1 MAESQTALSRGGV
14 MLADGSFFE
23 GVGFGAAGSAV
34 GEVCFNTAM
43 TGYQEILSDPSYAGQ
58 IVAFTFPHIGI
69 VGTNEEDIETI
80 NPAVRG
86 LIVRADAEHP
96 SNYRSLAA
104 LDRWLKSHNI
114 PAVAGIDTRA
124 LTSLIREKGMP
135 HGVIANAG
143 SGALDKAALLK
154 QAKEFPGLVG
164 LDLAKDVTS
173 HQMYKWSETPWAW
186 NAGYGAEQKPDWRVT
201 VLDYGVKRNIL
212 RLLAG
217 LGADITVL
225 PASASLDDVLR
236 TDPHGVLLS
245 NGRICHS
252 HHQGR
257 SGQGPAGVRHLLRA
271 SDAGPGAGRPD
282 QEDGAGPSRRQ
293 SSGEGSGNR
302 QGRDRLDEPWFHR
315 GPRQPAQRRQGNPHL
330 AV

>member
-1 MAESQTALSRGGV
+1 MTDASSARSAAAEKVFSRGGV
-14 MLADGSFFE
+14 MLADGTFFE
-23 GVGFGAAGSAV
+23 GIGFGAAGSAV

-69 VGTNEEDIETI
+69 VGTNEEDIETV

-104 LDRWLKSHNI
+104 LDRWLKAHNI

-143 SGALDKAALLK
+143 PSSTTNKGVLDKAGLLK

-164 LDLAKDVTS
+164 
-173 HQMYKWSETPWAW
+173 
-186 NAGYGAEQKPDWRVT
+186 
-201 VLDYGVKRNIL
+201 
-212 RLLAG
+212 
-217 LGADITVL
+217 
-225 PASASLDDVLR
+225 
-236 TDPHGVLLS
+236 
-245 NGRICHS
+245 
-252 HHQGR
+252 
-257 SGQGPAGVRHLLRA
+257 
-271 SDAGPGAGRPD
+271 
-282 QEDGAGPSRRQ
+282 
-293 SSGEGSGNR
+293 
-302 QGRDRLDEPWFHR
+302 
-315 GPRQPAQRRQGNPHL
+315 
-330 AV
+330 